1 MEDIL
6 LDKEEQLRR
15 LKKHPRV
22 FPLVI
27 KRLEREIK
35 KIKEERSNQFTN
47 FKI

>member
-22 FPLVI
+22 FPLMMKKLEKEI
-27 KRLEREIK
+27 AELKRKRHI
-35 KIKEERSNQFTN
+35 N
-47 FKI
+47 